1 MQQIFIQKNE
11 AGQRLDKFL
20 HKYMPLAPVSFFYK
34 MLRKKN
40 ITLNGKKAEG
50 REKLA
55 EADCICLF
63 LSEETIGAF
72 REKHSSVSEYEEAF
86 CKLRGIQI
94 LYEDPNILVMN
105 KPAGILS
112 QKAQPEDLSV
122 NEWLIGYL
130 LSEHQISEKELE
142 TYKPSVCNRL
152 DRNTMG
158 LIIGARTLAGSQK
171 MSAFIRERKVRKFYR
186 AFVAGKL
193 EGSDT
198 IQGYLHKDP
207 KENKVY
213 IDRNPLKGDAIETR
227 YSPLKSYGDKTLLEI
242 ELITGKP
249 HQIRAH
255 LSSIGHPILG
265 DPKYGNKAVNEIYKK
280 KYGLRSQLLYA
291 CRIEFGREEELFEE
305 LRGRIICAPVP
316 EIFTKLMS

>member
-1 MQQIFIQKNE
+1 MQQIIIQKNE

-20 HKYMPLAPVSFFYK
+20 QKYMPLAPVSFFYK
-34 MLRKKN
+34 MLRKKS

-50 REKLA
+50 REK
-55 EADCICLF
+55 
-63 LSEETIGAF
+63 
-72 REKHSSVSEYEEAF
+72 HSSVSEYEQAF
-86 CKLRGIQI
+86 HKLRGIQI

-130 LSEHQISEKELE
+130 LSEHQITEKELE

-152 DRNTMG
+152 DRNTIG
-158 LIIGARTLAGSQK
+158 LIIGAKTLAGSQK
-171 MSAFIRERKVRKFYR
+171 MSAFIRERKVRKFYQ
-186 AFVAGKL
+186 AFVDGKL
-193 EGSDT
+193 EDSDT

-213 IDRNPLKGDAIETR
+213 IDRNPLKGDPIETR
-227 YSPLKSYGDKTLLEI
+227 YRPLKSYGDKTLLEI

-265 DPKYGNKAVNEIYKK
+265 DPKYGSKAANEIYKK

-316 EIFTKLMS
+316 EIFTKLMP

>member
-1 MQQIFIQKNE
+1 M
-11 AGQRLDKFL
+11 
-20 HKYMPLAPVSFFYK
+20 
-34 MLRKKN
+34 
-40 ITLNGKKAEG
+40 
-50 REKLA
+50 
-55 EADCICLF
+55 
-63 LSEETIGAF
+63 SEETIGTF
-72 REKHSSVSEYEEAF
+72 REKHSSVSEYEQAF
-86 CKLRGIQI
+86 HKLRGIQI

-130 LSEHQISEKELE
+130 LSEHQITEKELE

-152 DRNTMG
+152 DRNTIG
-158 LIIGARTLAGSQK
+158 LIIGAKTLAGSQK
-171 MSAFIRERKVRKFYR
+171 MSAFIRERKVRKFYQ
-186 AFVAGKL
+186 AFVDGKL
-193 EGSDT
+193 EDSDT

-213 IDRNPLKGDAIETR
+213 IDRNPLKGDPIETR
-227 YSPLKSYGDKTLLEI
+227 YRPLESYGDKTLLEI

-265 DPKYGNKAVNEIYKK
+265 DPKYGSKAANEIYKK

-316 EIFTKLMS
+316 EIFTKLMP

>member
-1 MQQIFIQKNE
+1 MQQIIIQKNE

-20 HKYMPLAPVSFFYK
+20 QKYMPLAPVSFFYK

-50 REKLA
+50 REKLI
-55 EADCICLF
+55 ENDCICLF
-63 LSEETIGAF
+63 LSEETIGTF
-72 REKHSSVSEYEEAF
+72 REMHSSVSEYEQAF
-86 CKLRGIQI
+86 HKLRGIQI

-130 LSEHQISEKELE
+130 LSEHQITEKELE

-152 DRNTMG
+152 DRNTIG
-158 LIIGARTLAGSQK
+158 LIIGAKTLAGSQK
-171 MSAFIRERKVRKFYR
+171 MSAFIRERKVRKFYQ
-186 AFVAGKL
+186 AFVDGKL
-193 EGSDT
+193 EDSDT

-213 IDRNPLKGDAIETR
+213 IDRNPLKGDPIETR
-227 YSPLKSYGDKTLLEI
+227 YRPLKSYGDKTLLEI

-265 DPKYGNKAVNEIYKK
+265 DPKYGSKAANEIYKK

-316 EIFTKLMS
+316 EIFTKLMP